1 MAQGADIPHERFLF
15 GGPKGV
21 LPVAKI
27 SQMHGKMTVWCQS
40 ELDTIII
47 KFLEPHILL
56 QAFFQALC
64 SFFAPQHEKI
74 ILEYDWVQI
83 CRLVATF
90 CHVCKS
96 FFLMS
101 LLPGHHCQ
109 DWYEMPDF
117 SSMAFQFGWLGPGL
131 FLDCKHGCG
140 LIFNSEF
147 ASFSICQTFV
157 TLPGPSC
164 FLHPGGKAQ
173 ACRIDP
179 AILDATP
186 KSMLCRTSKLTL

>member
-15 GGPKGV
+15 VCPKCAGV

-27 SQMHGKMTVWCQS
+27 SQMHGKMTFWCQS

-47 KFLEPHILL
+47 KFIEPHILL

-74 ILEYDWVQI
+74 ILGYACVKI
-83 CRLVATF
+83 CQLVATF
-90 CHVCKS
+90 CHVRKS
-96 FFLMS
+96 CFLMS

-109 DWYEMPDF
+109 DWHEMPDF

-131 FLDCKHGCG
+131 FLDCKHGCRHVV
-140 LIFNSEF
+140 EF
-147 ASFSICQTFV
+147 FDYFQFRVCFFQHLPNLCNVTRTILLSASWWKS
-157 TLPGPSC
+157 PSM
-164 FLHPGGKAQ
+164 Q
-173 ACRIDP
+173 D
-179 AILDATP
+179 
-186 KSMLCRTSKLTL
+186 